1 MTFKESAA
9 GKKAS
14 KGKKAKGVKIE
25 AQQSEEEMNAWESIE
40 DAGGFA
46 VAADVK
52 GEED

>member
-25 AQQSEEEMNAWESIE
+25 AQSEEEMNAWESIE